1 MPSFSESP
9 KGRIALQPKREESEE
24 PEVYELDRSF
34 NPNFIKSSSCH
45 PAVTRVRLKV
55 RERRVDARRA
65 REGEGE
71 GTERVDEG
79 ERA

>member
-1 MPSFSESP
+1 
-9 KGRIALQPKREESEE
+9 
-24 PEVYELDRSF
+24 
-34 NPNFIKSSSCH
+34 
-45 PAVTRVRLKV
+45 LKV